1 MKFEVYNYQCSPL
14 SIEEGF
20 FTEEAEKYREK
31 ALYSMEQHLEIMDSL
46 LMADRVEYPYGSLI
60 NGNFKEDN
68 MLRLIR
74 KKTRKHKSSKRQKKP
89 SKRALWTHK
98 SKEFREANPRCAV
111 CGCSD
116 HL

>member
-31 ALYSMEQHLEIMDSL
+31 ALHSMEHHLEIMDSL

-74 KKTRKHKSSKRQKKP
+74 KKTRMLSMHSLSIKQRLKKNLVLN
-89 SKRALWTHK
+89 SNGIEALTQNHQ
-98 SKEFREANPRCAV
+98 RCLF
-111 CGCSD
+111 S
-116 HL
+116 